1 MKIRSK
7 KDVVA
12 LQEKIKTELGIDVSE
27 YRNEEV
33 AENFAELILLPQYV
47 VSWVIRPIIF
57 ILFIYFSGFKIFDL
71 AHVEYVIYAT
81 IGFVLFLFFG
91 ISFGLV
97 LLIFKMKKDIWGIT
111 DYSLDILKQSISDL
125 SKVNGQINE
134 ENKKEVLSLLFKG
147 VIHIV
152 TIPLFCEVIARRIP
166 LIGFIISSVIKRIL
180 IVISDRLEFS
190 EDKINDFVNN
200 PDHPKNEVLSS
211 YVNTI
216 NSVSDTLESFVNFS
230 FKIVQVPIFIICFLS
245 LSVLL
250 LFLYLI
256 H

>member
-7 KDVVA
+7 KDVAA
-12 LQEKIKTELGIDVSE
+12 LQEKIKNELGIDVSE

-47 VSWVIRPIIF
+47 VLWVIRPIIF

-71 AHVEYVIYAT
+71 VHVEYVVYAT

-111 DYSLDILKQSISDL
+111 DYSLDILKQSISDV

-134 ENKKEVLSLLFKG
+134 ENKKEVLFLLFKG

-152 TIPLFCEVIARRIP
+152 TIPLFCEVIAKRIP
-166 LIGFIISSVIKRIL
+166 LIGFIISSVIK
-180 IVISDRLEFS
+180 
-190 EDKINDFVNN
+190 
-200 PDHPKNEVLSS
+200 
-211 YVNTI
+211 
-216 NSVSDTLESFVNFS
+216 
-230 FKIVQVPIFIICFLS
+230 
-245 LSVLL
+245 
-250 LFLYLI
+250 
-256 H
+256 